1 MTRDSSSEPH
11 PEQRERMVR
20 DQLEARGIED
30 PSVLEAFRTVPRHEF
45 VNPSYR
51 DQAYSD
57 RALPTE
63 GGQTISQPYMVA
75 SMTEKLQLESGQKV
89 LEIGTGSGYQTAILR
104 EMGATVYTVEK
115 FGELSERARRTLRAL
130 GYDEGIYFRVGDG
143 TLGWEEPAP
152 YQHILV
158 TAGAPKVPEPLKSQ
172 ADADARIVI
181 PVGSKSGQ
189 TLRVLE
195 RTEGGPWETTD
206 HTRCV
211 FVPLTGSEGW
221 DASDAK

>member
-1 MTRDSSSEPH
+1 
-11 PEQRERMVR
+11 MVR
-20 DQLEARGIED
+20 DQLEARGIKDER
-30 PSVLEAFRTVPRHEF
+30 VLEAFRTVPRHEF

-51 DQAYSD
+51 DQAYAD
-57 RALPTE
+57 RALPTQ

-75 SMTEKLQLESGQKV
+75 TMTEKLDLDSNLKM

-104 EMGATVYTVEK
+104 EIGGIVYTVEK
-115 FGELSERARRTLRAL
+115 FGELSERARRTLRSL
-130 GYDEGIYFRVGDG
+130 GYDEEIYYRVGDG
-143 TLGWEEPAP
+143 TRGWERQAP
-152 YQHILV
+152 YQRILV
-158 TAGAPKVPEPLKSQ
+158 TAGAPDVPEPLKSQ
-172 ADADARIVI
+172 ADDDARIVI

-195 RTEGGPWETTD
+195 QTNGGPWSTTD

-221 DASDAK
+221 EETDEQ

>member
-1 MTRDSSSEPH
+1 MSSSESYQD
-11 PEQRERMVR
+11 ERDRMVR

-30 PSVLEAFRTVPRHEF
+30 PEVLEAFRTVLRHEF

-51 DQAYSD
+51 DQAYAD

-75 SMTEKLQLESGQKV
+75 TMTEKLSLEPDQKV

-104 EMGATVYTVEK
+104 EIGATVYTVEK
-115 FGELSERARRTLRAL
+115 YGELSERARRTLRNL
-130 GYDEGIYFRVGDG
+130 GYDDKIYYRVGDG
-143 TLGWEEPAP
+143 TRGWEQLAP
-152 YQHILV
+152 YQRILV
-158 TAGAPKVPEPLKSQ
+158 TAGAPDVPEPLKSQ
-172 ADADARIVI
+172 ADENARMVI

-189 TLRVLE
+189 TLQVLE
-195 RTEGGPWETTD
+195 RTNGSSWTKTD

-221 DASDAK
+221 RENDEE